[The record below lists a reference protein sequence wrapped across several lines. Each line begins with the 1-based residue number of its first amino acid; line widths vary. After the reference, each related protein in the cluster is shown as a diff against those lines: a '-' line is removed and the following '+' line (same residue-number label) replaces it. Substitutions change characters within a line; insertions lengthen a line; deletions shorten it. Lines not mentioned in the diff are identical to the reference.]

1 MHRGVVEL
9 GQPSGQARDREIGK
23 SALHDLERNP
33 DHVVPALARVEPL
46 AVGRLDTPRPLVGG
60 GDKAIEPGGVQVLG
74 PSPRGRGRQGDAR
87 NPDVAERTI
96 PAWAGETPMTFED
109 SRNATDH
116 PRVGGG
122 DPTVRLTGHVS
133 GGPSPRGRGRREI
146 AGCCA
151 NPIGTIPA
159 WAGETSM
166 RSRSRLSLRDHPRVG
181 GGDTFSIPSSLG
193 NLGPSPRGRGR
204 PVDALTNAETLRTI
218 PAWAGET
225 PTRST
230 CPCPPPDHPRV
241 GGGDLA
247 KIHHALLSPGPSPRG
262 RGRRSPRE
270 ARPRPDGTIPAWAGE
285 TSRA

>member
-1 MHRGVVEL
+1 MWGTGR
-9 GQPSGQARDREIGK
+9 PSGQARDREIGK

-122 DPTVRLTGHVS
+122 DIGYARMLRVMA
-133 GGPSPRGRGRREI
+133 GPSPRGRGRLDRVGQCTRES
-146 AGCCA
+146 
-151 NPIGTIPA
+151 GTIPA
-159 WAGETSM
+159 WAGET
-166 RSRSRLSLRDHPRVG
+166 R
-181 GGDTFSIPSSLG
+181 
-193 NLGPSPRGRGR
+193 
-204 PVDALTNAETLRTI
+204 
-218 PAWAGET
+218 
-225 PTRST
+225 
-230 CPCPPPDHPRV
+230 
-241 GGGDLA
+241 
-247 KIHHALLSPGPSPRG
+247 
-262 RGRRSPRE
+262 
-270 ARPRPDGTIPAWAGE
+270 
-285 TSRA
+285 